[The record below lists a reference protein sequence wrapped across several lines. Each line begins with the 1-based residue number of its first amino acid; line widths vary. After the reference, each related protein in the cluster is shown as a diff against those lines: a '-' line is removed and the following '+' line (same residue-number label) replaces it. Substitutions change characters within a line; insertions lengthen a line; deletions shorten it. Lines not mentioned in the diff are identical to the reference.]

1 MILVISTGIKA
12 HWLVNGVKSTRH
24 NGYPMNVKK
33 AILTRR
39 SVRKYKKEPVKEED
53 LKVILEAARQA
64 PSAGNKQPWEFIVIR
79 DEETKAKMAEIAR
92 KQMWIAD
99 AGVVVVALSKDKTDP
114 TIYERWV
121 ERDVMTAVEHM
132 VLQSWELGYGTCW
145 IGAFTHPDTKE
156 LLGVPDEM
164 NVICILP
171 IGVPDQNPEPRARR
185 DREEIFHAERYGKP
199 LKL

>member
-1 MILVISTGIKA
+1 MK
-12 HWLVNGVKSTRH
+12 VKE
-24 NGYPMNVKK
+24 

-39 SVRKYKKEPVKEED
+39 SVRKYRKEPVKEED

-79 DEETKAKMAEIAR
+79 DHETKTKMAEIAR

-145 IGAFTHPDTKE
+145 IGAFTQPETKE
-156 LLGVPDEM
+156 LLGVPEAM
-164 NVICILP
+164 NVICVLP
-171 IGVPDQNPEPRARR
+171 IGVPDQTPEPRARR
-185 DREEIFHAERYGKP
+185 GREEIFHAERYGKP

>member
-1 MILVISTGIKA
+1 
-12 HWLVNGVKSTRH
+12 
-24 NGYPMNVKK
+24 MNVKD

-39 SVRKYKKEPVKEED
+39 SVRKYRKEPVKVED

-64 PSAGNKQPWEFIVIR
+64 PSAGNKQPWEFVVIR
-79 DEETKAKMAEIAR
+79 DEETKTKMAEIAR

-99 AGVVVVALSKDKTDP
+99 AGVIVVALSKDKTDP

-145 IGAFTHPDTKE
+145 IGAFTQPETKE

-164 NVICILP
+164 NVICVLP
-171 IGVPDQNPEPRARR
+171 IGVPDQEPEPRGRR
-185 DREEIFHAERYGKP
+185 EWGEIFHAEGYGKP
-199 LKL
+199 LEL

>member
-1 MILVISTGIKA
+1 MVLVNSTRIKA
-12 HWLVNGVKSTRH
+12 HWLIHEVKSCRY
-24 NGYPMNVKK
+24 NGYPMNVKD

-39 SVRKYKKEPVKEED
+39 SVRKYKKEPVKVED

-79 DEETKAKMAEIAR
+79 DEETKTKMAEIAR

-99 AGVVVVALSKDKTDP
+99 AGVVVVALSKDKADP

-145 IGAFTHPDTKE
+145 IGAFTQPETKE
-156 LLGVPDEM
+156 LLSIPEAM
-164 NVICILP
+164 NVICVLP
-171 IGVPDQNPEPRARR
+171 IGVPDQEPEPRARR
-185 DREEIFHAERYGKP
+185 DRTEIFHADGYGKP